1 MTINFSFPVK
11 AGGKENPSMNSIK
24 EVAVRISKT
33 RVPLGS
39 LLVAHEVIMP
49 HDLDFALEH
58 QRFSKLLL
66 GEILVRIGALNPD
79 DLDRILQLQGSILRT
94 K

>member
-1 MTINFSFPVK
+1 
-11 AGGKENPSMNSIK
+11 MNSLEEMVTRK
-24 EVAVRISKT
+24 NKT
-33 RVPLGS
+33 RVPLGN
-39 LLVAHEVIMP
+39 LLISHELILP

-66 GEILVRIGALNPD
+66 GEILIRMGALNPD
-79 DLDRILQLQGSILRT
+79 DLNRILELQGSILRT